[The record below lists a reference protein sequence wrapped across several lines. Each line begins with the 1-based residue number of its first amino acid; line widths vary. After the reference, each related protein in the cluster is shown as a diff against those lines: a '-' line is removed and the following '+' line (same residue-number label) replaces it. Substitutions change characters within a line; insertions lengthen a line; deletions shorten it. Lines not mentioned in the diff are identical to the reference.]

1 MSEILSPKSLHGTSV
16 AIITPFK
23 RDHSIDEKIYREHIR
38 YLIGINGIKCI
49 FANAYAG
56 EGYALTREER
66 NSVLEITMEEV
77 RGQIL
82 GMGAVVCDNMDEA
95 VTRAKDVLE
104 IGGDGI
110 LLQAP
115 PELLNAGT
123 KSSVKWLKNFVK
135 RVDIPIVLFQRRRE
149 VSASFF
155 LPQTLAKLVETE
167 NVIAVK
173 EAPFNQAQ
181 HEADCLAIR
190 KNKPDKAILVASD
203 NIIFSCM
210 SFDSDGTLL
219 GIGNILGP
227 ELVKLHYLIKKGEYE
242 SAKQLWISKINPI
255 TSVIWPYTHTPS
267 NIWGKVKW
275 LLHLIGKLDDP
286 IVRPPERLPNEKE
299 KEELKEALLITGHLK
314 SKS

>member
-1 MSEILSPKSLHGTSV
+1 MSKNVSPQSLRGTSV

-23 RDHSIDEKIYREHIR
+23 RDYSLDEKIYRKHIR
-38 YLIGINGIKCI
+38 YLTRIKGIKCI

-56 EGYALTREER
+56 EGSALTREER
-66 NSVLEITMEEV
+66 NRVLEITMEEV
-77 RGQIL
+77 RGEVL
-82 GMGAVVCDNMDEA
+82 GMGAVVCDDVDEA
-95 VTRAKDVLE
+95 VKRAKDVLE

-135 RVDIPIVLFQRRRE
+135 KVDIPVVLFQRRRE
-149 VSASFF
+149 ASASFF
-155 LPQTLAKLVETE
+155 LPQTLAKLVEIE

-190 KNKPDKAILVASD
+190 KNRLDIAILVASD

-227 ELVKLHYLIKKGEYE
+227 ELVKLHCLVKDGAYE
-242 SAKQLWISKINPI
+242 NAKRLWISKINPI
-255 TSVIWPYTHTPS
+255 TSVIWPYIYTPS

-275 LLHLIGKLDDP
+275 LLHLTGKLDDP

-299 KEELKEALLITGHLK
+299 KEELKRALLITGHLK
-314 SKS
+314 S